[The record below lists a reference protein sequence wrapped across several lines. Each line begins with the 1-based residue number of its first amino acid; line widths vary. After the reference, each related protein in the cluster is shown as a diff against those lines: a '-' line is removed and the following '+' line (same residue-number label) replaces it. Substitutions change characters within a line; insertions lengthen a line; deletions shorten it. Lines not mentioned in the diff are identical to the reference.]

1 MPHYINGKERFCT
14 LVPLPRSRTH
24 TELVLDQLIKYEE
37 MPMLAIIMLIVA
49 AACFALSAANVAVS
63 RVNLIG
69 AGLLAW
75 VLSELIPALVK

>member
-1 MPHYINGKERFCT
+1 
-14 LVPLPRSRTH
+14 
-24 TELVLDQLIKYEE
+24 
-37 MPMLAIIMLIVA
+37 MLAIIMLIVA